1 MKTGGDDTVTQTRE
15 GAPAAQPAGSGRGRG
30 GRPGYPER
38 IANYNRQVV
47 AELRKVL
54 WPTRNELVT
63 YTIVSVVFVTAM
75 IAFVGLLDFGFT
87 KFVFH
92 VFG

>member
-1 MKTGGDDTVTQTRE
+1 VTQIE
-15 GAPAAQPAGSGRGRG
+15 DVPSAKPARSGSGKG
-30 GRPGYPER
+30 GKPGYPAR
-38 IANYNRQVV
+38 VATYNRQVV

-75 IAFVGLLDFGFT
+75 VAFVGVLDYGFT
-87 KFVFH
+87 KLVFQL
-92 VFG
+92 FG

>member
-1 MKTGGDDTVTQTRE
+1 VTQTRE
-15 GAPAAQPAGSGRGRG
+15 SAPAAQPGGSGRAG
-30 GRPGYPER
+30 GKFSYPQR

-75 IAFVGLLDFGFT
+75 VTYVGVLDFGFT

>member
-1 MKTGGDDTVTQTRE
+1 MTQTRE
-15 GAPAAQPAGSGRGRG
+15 SAPAASGSGRGKG
-30 GRPGYPER
+30 NQPGYPAR

-75 IAFVGLLDFGFT
+75 VAFIGVLDYGFT
-87 KFVFH
+87 KLVFQI
-92 VFG
+92 FS

>member
-1 MKTGGDDTVTQTRE
+1 VTQTRE
-15 GAPAAQPAGSGRGRG
+15 SAPAAAGSGRGKG
-30 GRPGYPER
+30 GQPGYPER
-38 IANYNRQVV
+38 IATYNRQVV

-63 YTIVSVVFVTAM
+63 YTIVSVVFVVAL
-75 IAFVGLLDFGFT
+75 IVFVGVLDFGFT

>member
-1 MKTGGDDTVTQTRE
+1 MTQTRE
-15 GAPAAQPAGSGRGRG
+15 SASAAQPGGSGRGRG
-30 GRPGYPER
+30 KPGYPER
-38 IANYNRQVV
+38 IATYNRQVV

-75 IAFVGLLDFGFT
+75 VAFVGVLDFGFT